1 MFWSLLHANYQ
12 SATAMALSGTL
23 PRAVRR
29 GSIGRTANDPTNV
42 AFICSI
48 LSPATL
54 VVKILVVKILG
65 RHYPGAGNGNQ
76 LHAR

>member
-1 MFWSLLHANYQ
+1 MP
-12 SATAMALSGTL
+12 LSGAS
-23 PRAVRR
+23 PGEVRT
-29 GSIGRTANDPTNV
+29 GSIGRTASDRANAV
-42 AFICSI
+42 LICSI

-54 VVKILVVKILG
+54 VVKIPG